1 MLQHTTTRSS
11 MRCGHRAAAGAG
23 AAVPPLRLRRHLVAV
38 AAAAADQAA
47 ADAPAAATADIP
59 ALKDAP
65 LMPLPES
72 VPQVPAQPGV
82 YAVYDA
88 EGAVQ
93 YVGLSRRLAA
103 SVAGH
108 SADLPDLAKGVRLA
122 PVPAGTREALTAA
135 WKLWVEQ
142 AVEEGGRVPPGNAP
156 GGGAQWQGQARK
168 GAPGA
173 GGGGG
178 AAGNNN
184 ANRPEIRLTA
194 GKAIDVPLESLIS
207 QVVKDHP
214 VVAFVK
220 GTRREPQCGFSARL
234 IAALD
239 ESVPRGDYQVLNV
252 LDEFH
257 NPGLREAVKQYSQ
270 WPTIPQLYVG
280 GEFVGGADIVEGMR
294 GSGELHKAVAEAVA
308 AKNDK

>member
-1 MLQHTTTRSS
+1 MLQHATTTAR
-11 MRCGHRAAAGAG
+11 MQHAARAQQHQARR
-23 AAVPPLRLRRHLVAV
+23 AAVPLGRRQHHRL
-38 AAAAADQAA
+38 AAAAADPTTTPTE
-47 ADAPAAATADIP
+47 DVP

-65 LMPLPES
+65 LLPLPDS
-72 VPQVPAQPGV
+72 VAQVPAQPGV
-82 YAVYDA
+82 YAVYDG

-108 SADLPDLAKGVRLA
+108 SADLPDLAKAVRLA
-122 PVPAGTREALTAA
+122 AVPAGTREALTAA

-168 GAPGA
+168 P
-173 GGGGG
+173 
-178 AAGNNN
+178 AAAANN

-194 GKAIDVPLESLIS
+194 GKAIDVPIETLIA

-239 ESVPRGDYQVLNV
+239 ESVPQGDYQVLNV

-257 NPGLREAVKQYSQ
+257 NPGLREAVKQFSQ

-294 GSGELHKAVAEAVA
+294 GSGELHKAVAEAVTA
-308 AKNDK
+308 AKGNK